1 MFADWES
8 VGMLLGVI
16 ASALAI
22 LRGLWVLVPKLCR
35 KLGQRVSEMFG
46 IGDIKTDIGAL
57 TEQVKFVVDELKP
70 NGGASIRDSLNR
82 IEIRQVLQEQRQK
95 AILSDMSVGVF
106 ETDTD
111 GEFIWVNRKYLRMTG
126 RTPNEVTGS
135 GWINT
140 IAERD
145 RERVTAEWKS
155 AMDASR
161 EFESSYLMITPDDER
176 VEVSVRTYKYEKS
189 DDPENP
195 LGFMGIVT
203 PLCSKG
209 AHL

>member
-1 MFADWES
+1 MQHDWQQ
-8 VGMLLGVI
+8 I
-16 ASALAI
+16 AGIIGALAAALAI
-22 LRGLWVLVPKLCR
+22 LRWGWFAVPRLCKAIGR
-35 KLGQRVSEMFG
+35 KLNKMFG

-57 TEQVKFVVDELKP
+57 TEQVKFVVTELRP

-106 ETDTD
+106 ETDTV
-111 GEFIWVNRKYLRMTG
+111 GNFVWVNRKYLRMTG
-126 RTPNEVTGS
+126 RSPMEVRGS

-145 RERVTAEWKS
+145 RERVIQEWKD
-155 AMDASR
+155 AMDANR
-161 EFESSYLMITPDDER
+161 EFESRFMLITPEDDR
-176 VEVSVRTYKYEKS
+176 VEVQVRTYKYEKS
-189 DDPENP
+189 DDPEHP

-203 PLCSKG
+203 PCCDHG
-209 AHL
+209 ASL

>member
-1 MFADWES
+1 MQHDWQQIA
-8 VGMLLGVI
+8 GLLGAI
-16 ASALAI
+16 GAALAL
-22 LRGLWVLVPKLCR
+22 LRWLWGAIPRLCR
-35 KLGQRVSEMFG
+35 RIGKRLSDMFG
-46 IGDIKTDIGAL
+46 LSELKTDIGSL
-57 TEQVKFVVDELKP
+57 DEQMKFIVGELRP

-111 GEFIWVNRKYLRMTG
+111 GDFIWVNRKYLRMTG
-126 RTPNEVTGS
+126 RAPSEVNGS

-140 IAERD
+140 VAERD
-145 RERVTAEWKS
+145 RARVKQEWQD
-155 AMDASR
+155 AMDAGR
-161 EFESSYLMITPDDER
+161 EFESSYQMITPDDDR
-176 VEVSVRTYKYEKS
+176 IEVQVRTYKYERS

-203 PLCSKG
+203 PTCHKG